1 MALRPVLCY
10 PVQLL
15 EILSQS
21 SIKGMLLIEIW
32 PNGLKDPPADGHKGM
47 DYGPVGHEVRSTDCD
62 DIGPQTD

>member
-1 MALRPVLCY
+1 
-10 PVQLL
+10 
-15 EILSQS
+15 
-21 SIKGMLLIEIW
+21 MLLIEIW